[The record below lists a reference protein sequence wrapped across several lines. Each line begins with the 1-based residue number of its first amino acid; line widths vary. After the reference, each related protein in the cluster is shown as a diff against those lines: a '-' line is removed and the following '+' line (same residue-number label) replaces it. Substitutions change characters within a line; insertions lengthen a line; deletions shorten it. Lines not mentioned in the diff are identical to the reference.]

1 MNHPDDFRGLPG
13 ERFAA
18 SQVDELDP
26 ALVQDA
32 DKWGRFDN
40 LRAEYRRQVI
50 ELAKRMNDKIRV
62 CLGEYLNS
70 DDDNAFNN
78 VNDQIAAC
86 MAQAEFHEELTA

>member
-1 MNHPDDFRGLPG
+1 MNYPDDFRGLPG
-13 ERFAA
+13 EGFSA

-32 DKWGRFDN
+32 DKWEKFDN

-50 ELAKRMNDKIRV
+50 ELAQRMNHDSRV

-70 DDDNAFNN
+70 DDDNAFNH

-86 MAQAEFHEELTA
+86 MAQAEFYEELTA